1 MDGVI
6 DSYAIMKTNIPL
18 SKTVISVV
26 MYDESI
32 ANLDLISIGI
42 RQATG
47 TVLNRSALIRAI
59 LAVNLECS
67 SEWTQC
73 QPEAELV
80 AIIRSRLII
89 NSLADREPIKQPA
102 PHHERASMR

>member
-67 SEWTQC
+67 SEWTPC